1 MGDDKTIK
9 DIMIPIEEYDTV
21 GAEERLCDALSVL
34 KRNYE
39 SAKTNPTKR
48 FHKTLLVVD
57 AAEKIIGL
65 LSSYSLIRGLVPEEA
80 KRPETGRAFHR
91 MLTSRARDVAK
102 DVAEF
107 QNQFRWLHSSFVDLV
122 KQEAHKFVKD
132 IMSPIHPIL
141 SEDDTINRAL
151 FLMFKEEVRQPLVVR
166 EGRIVGVVN
175 LMEIL
180 NELLEITGPECY
192 VNWEDLE

>member
-1 MGDDKTIK
+1 MGEEKRIK
-9 DIMIPIEEYDTV
+9 GIMVPIEEYDRV
-21 GAEERLCDALSVL
+21 GAEEHLCDAVSIL

-39 SAKTNPTKR
+39 SIKANPTKR
-48 FHKTLLVVD
+48 FHNTLLVID
-57 AAEKIIGL
+57 AADDIIGL

-80 KRPETGRAFHR
+80 KQPETGRAFHR
-91 MLTSRARDVAK
+91 VLTSRARDVAR

-107 QNQFRWLHSSFVDLV
+107 QNQFKWLHSSFVDLV
-122 KQEAHKFVKD
+122 KQEAHKKVKD

-151 FLMFKEEVRQPLVVR
+151 YLMFKEDVRQPLVVR
-166 EGRIVGVVN
+166 EGRIVGVIN

-180 NELLEITGPECY
+180 NELLEIAGPECY
-192 VNWEDLE
+192 VTWEDE

>member
-1 MGDDKTIK
+1 MGEEKRIK
-9 DIMIPIEEYDTV
+9 DIMVPIEEYDSV
-21 GAEERLCDALSVL
+21 AAEEHLCDAVSIL

-39 SAKTNPTKR
+39 SIKAGPTKR
-48 FHKTLLVVD
+48 FHNTLLVID
-57 AAEKIIGL
+57 AADEIIGL

-80 KRPETGRAFHR
+80 KQPETGRAFHR
-91 MLTSRARDVAK
+91 VLTSRARDVAK

-107 QNQFRWLHSSFVDLV
+107 QTQFKWLHSSFVDLV
-122 KQEAHKFVKD
+122 KQEAHKKVKD

-151 FLMFKEEVRQPLVVR
+151 YLMFKEEVRQPLVVR

-180 NELLEITGPECY
+180 NELLDIAGPECY
-192 VNWEDLE
+192 VTWEDD